1 MAIPVVF
8 NRVVCASVAEYL
20 RNLGPLGP
28 MDPVK
33 EEECLL
39 LSLAPLALLE
49 ERVKV
54 VVPSLSALLGA
65 SARQKVRDLVP
76 VAGAVHVDYSH
87 QA

>member
-8 NRVVCASVAEYL
+8 NRVVCASVAERF
-20 RNLGPLGP
+20 RNLGPLGA
-28 MDPVK
+28 MDLV
-33 EEECLL
+33 EEEESFL
-39 LSLAPLALLE
+39 LSLAPLAPLE

-65 SARQKVRDLVP
+65 PPLQNVRDFVP
-76 VAGAVHVDYSH
+76 VASAVHVDYLH